1 MLSEQVW
8 WWGKLQLVRISPLC
22 RHVKEAWGC
31 GAGSDSLG
39 QLGDPV
45 GQIQAAGI
53 YMKAYLGLH
62 FICNCLLDC
71 RNCLLTSQIL
81 GLYYKLKRSNKASAV
96 YWLRGTLLYPWV
108 HCNARIIIIVQS
120 ILSAVEAEGELLGK
134 LFGQGAPAYRSHSGF
149 TGLLA
154 SPTVA
159 SLVTGPTV
167 ASLHWGSYTNTN
179 TNTDC
184 WANCLGKVCQYRS
197 HSGFTCLQVPQWL
210 HWGS

>member
-22 RHVKEAWGC
+22 RHAKEAWDC

-71 RNCLLTSQIL
+71 RNCLLTSQIM

-96 YWLRGTLLYPWV
+96 YWLRGTLLYP
-108 HCNARIIIIVQS
+108 CLIIQKRIQKVRQCTNLKS
-120 ILSAVEAEGELLGK
+120 HSSG
-134 LFGQGAPAYRSHSGF
+134 GAPHRPWCNVDSERGQVHLGF
-149 TGLLA
+149 A
-154 SPTVA
+154 SVYLPPSSSTLRW
-159 SLVTGPTV
+159 SCT
-167 ASLHWGSYTNTN
+167 
-179 TNTDC
+179 
-184 WANCLGKVCQYRS
+184 R
-197 HSGFTCLQVPQWL
+197 
-210 HWGS
+210 

>member
-1 MLSEQVW
+1 M
-8 WWGKLQLVRISPLC
+8 
-22 RHVKEAWGC
+22 
-31 GAGSDSLG
+31 
-39 QLGDPV
+39 
-45 GQIQAAGI
+45 
-53 YMKAYLGLH
+53 
-62 FICNCLLDC
+62 
-71 RNCLLTSQIL
+71 
-81 GLYYKLKRSNKASAV
+81 
-96 YWLRGTLLYPWV
+96 

-197 HSGFTCLQVPQWL
+197 HSGFTGVHRLVRSAWLGKHCSCRHANQCNLLYKYKYKHKHKTINQLKTIKLNIEINTNTNTFLQGV
-210 HWGS
+210 